1 MFDDRLSVKS
11 FEQFSVDFMDGLN
24 KTGQDDKLKVF
35 FSTSGGS
42 IIAAYAFYEL
52 LNKYKDYIEIIIGH
66 QMTSAGAIM
75 VHLLNDFDLYIT
87 DLDLEMMIHN
97 ANAQI
102 NTAYPDKNK
111 YETDLKNYNKKLF
124 SVFKKRGLSESK
136 LQELQKGNDVYLTT
150 KEILQIFPNIKV
162 KKYL

>member
-1 MFDDRLSVKS
+1 MFDDKLSIKS
-11 FEQFSVDFMDGLN
+11 FEQFSMNLMDGLS
-24 KTGQDDKLKVF
+24 KTTENDKLKVF

-52 LNKYKDYIEIIIGH
+52 LDKYKEYIEIIIGH

-75 VHLLNDFDLYIT
+75 VHLMSDFDLYIT

-97 ANAQI
+97 VNAQI
-102 NTAYPDKNK
+102 NTAYPDRNK
-111 YETDLKNYNKKLF
+111 YEADLKNYNKRLF

-136 LQELQKGNDVYLTT
+136 LQELQKGSDVYLTT
-150 KEILQIFPNIKV
+150 KEILQIFPNVKV
-162 KKYL
+162 KKYI